1 MVSMIRQ
8 KNCMVIGNGFD
19 LNLGFKTKYSDFA
32 ASEEWEN
39 MLAENKEKCRKG
51 SLMLFLDDKR
61 KIDNW
66 FDIEAL
72 LLEFATSDRTN
83 RGFVPNAEED
93 YKEFLLICDAL
104 KAYLTR
110 IVELDHKVNNESVAV
125 KVIEAYY
132 REYSNNN
139 EVFSFNY
146 TPIERILKFVC
157 HNDIHSTPFVHLHG
171 SVLDDS
177 LILGIESESPLPIIP
192 GYSFLFKT
200 NSPHYKSIDIERSLL
215 ESEEVIIFGHSLNQI
230 DAPYFKPYLQMLEE
244 ERIETIEGI
253 RESQGK
259 IKRRLTIITY
269 DDNSDRVI
277 RDNIRA
283 MGISL
288 QRIFNHATVEF
299 IKTKDVAE
307 GGNDANKLE
316 TLLERLKL

>member
-1 MVSMIRQ
+1 
-8 KNCMVIGNGFD
+8 MVIGNGFD
-19 LNLGFKTKYSDFA
+19 LDLGFKTKYSDFA
-32 ASEEWEN
+32 ASEEWES
-39 MLAENKEKCRKG
+39 MLAENKERCRKG

-61 KIDNW
+61 KIDDW

-93 YKEFLLICDAL
+93 YKDFFLICDAL
-104 KAYLTR
+104 KRYLTR
-110 IVELDHKVNNESVAV
+110 IMTTDHIESYESVAV
-125 KVIEAYY
+125 KLVNAYY
-132 REYSNNN
+132 KEFSNNN

-146 TPIERILKFVC
+146 TSIEQILKSISNNY
-157 HNDIHSTPFVHLHG
+157 HITPFVHIHG
-171 SVLDDS
+171 SILDDS
-177 LILGIESESPLPIIP
+177 LILGIESESPLTVIP
-192 GYSFLFKT
+192 GYSFLYKT

-244 ERIETIEGI
+244 ERVGMIEGI
-253 RESQGK
+253 TGSQGE

-288 QRIFNHATVEF
+288 HRIFNHATVEF
-299 IKTKDVAE
+299 IKTKDVDE
-307 GGNDANKLE
+307 GGNDTKKLE
-316 TLLERLKL
+316 ALLDRMRFQI